1 MHFGRSFRTGAPTY
15 AASLSPNPR
24 LSPDVTLP
32 VTAPEFFMTPH
43 NTLPEKKSKKKKPK
57 VPKRCV
63 FKEEA
68 PHKQLLKLQETE
80 TGGNEEKKKRGAASF
95 PESHAQTWAYSFF
108 PPSPAFVR
116 SHRSVR
122 RASLDETPLGDERR
136 ERESISGEI
145 G

>member
-80 TGGNEEKKKRGAASF
+80 TGGNEGEKKKRRRKFSRVSRADVGLLFFSSLPRLCAQPSQRS
-95 PESHAQTWAYSFF
+95 PGES
-108 PPSPAFVR
+108 
-116 SHRSVR
+116 
-122 RASLDETPLGDERR
+122 
-136 ERESISGEI
+136 
-145 G
+145 